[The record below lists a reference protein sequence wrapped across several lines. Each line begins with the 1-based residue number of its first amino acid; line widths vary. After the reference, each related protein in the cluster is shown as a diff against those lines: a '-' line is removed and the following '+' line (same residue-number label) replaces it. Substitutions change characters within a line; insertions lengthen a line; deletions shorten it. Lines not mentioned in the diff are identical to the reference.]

1 MRKKKESPSNLEND
15 IKDLDE
21 KSMSIALIAFY
32 ASIFSSLFLSF
43 GLVLSGFTM
52 TRHPFFTY
60 MKIYTLSSKRDW
72 KNCKREILP
81 STLVLSPCAKLRTN
95 SLKL

>member
-43 GLVLSGFTM
+43 GLVLFRLYDDSTSIFHLHENTS
-52 TRHPFFTY
+52 
-60 MKIYTLSSKRDW
+60 SSKRDW

>member
-43 GLVLSGFTM
+43 GLVLFRLYDDSTSIF
-52 TRHPFFTY
+52 HLHEN
-60 MKIYTLSSKRDW
+60 IYFEFKKRL
-72 KNCKREILP
+72 E
-81 STLVLSPCAKLRTN
+81 KLQT
-95 SLKL
+95 